1 MFLIIAVADFHI
13 CRFYEGRNITLTV
26 ENIIS
31 FVYLSRFKSFQKAA
45 DALYITQPTFSSRI
59 KSLETD
65 LGCRLVNREKR
76 TVVLTEKGELFLPYA
91 IRIFDSYIEA
101 RNAMKETNETIVIGS
116 IRTLSLTILP
126 SIITYMRQI
135 GPETFI
141 NVFTDSTTSLLNSVL
156 NQECQLAITEMVTH
170 PEVITVP
177 LFRDPIRLYAA
188 LTNPLHQRTIPLSLH
203 EISRM
208 KNICCNSRSTFWP
221 QIRSF
226 FEKHGHRLNPA
237 YDIDS
242 LEGLTSSI
250 ISGNYI
256 GFLPELASAVNTI
269 NGQLRPLPV
278 ESSMD
283 FYRDI
288 CIIYLKEAKP
298 SYIDPL
304 INYIQMTYREHI
316 LGEL

>member
-1 MFLIIAVADFHI
+1 V
-13 CRFYEGRNITLTV
+13 TV

-59 KSLETD
+59 KSLEAD

-76 TVVLTEKGELFLPYA
+76 SVTLTEKGELFLPYA

-101 RNAMKETNETIVIGS
+101 RNAIKQTNETIVIGS

-126 SIITYMRQI
+126 SIVTYMRQTR
-135 GPETFI
+135 PETFI
-141 NVFTDSTTSLLNSVL
+141 NVITDSTTSLLQSVL
-156 NQECQLAITEMVTH
+156 NQECHLAFTEMVTH
-170 PEVITVP
+170 PDVITVP

-188 LTNPLHQRTIPLSLH
+188 LTNSLHQRIVPLTVH
-203 EISRM
+203 EISQM

-221 QIRSF
+221 QIRNF

-250 ISGNYI
+250 INGSYV
-256 GFLPELASAVNTI
+256 GFLPQLASAANTK

-278 ESSMD
+278 ESTVD

-288 CIIYLKEAKP
+288 CVIYLKEAKP
-298 SYIDPL
+298 SYIDPF
-304 INYIQMTYREHI
+304 INYIQMTYREHMSEDLYSTI
-316 LGEL
+316 